1 MRISSSIDA
10 LAVARGESAVA
21 AARQRVG
28 QLEAEGQRILRW
40 GLLSAAADR
49 ATMEVAALEGG
60 PSGSSGGAPAE
71 RLAASAPGCHVALV
85 IPTGL
90 GADTGGFVGDAGPVV
105 RALEAVADTV
115 ITNPN
120 SVNGADFYGGGERSL
135 YVEGWLLDQFFAGR
149 ATLRR
154 TPAVR
159 IGLLLDRLAP
169 SVHHRLIDAA
179 NGMIAVRGIN
189 VMAVAAS
196 SEALVADVRR
206 SALGHF
212 IGTVGNL
219 EVLLEPARQLIA
231 EGANC
236 IAVCTDI
243 GGITDADWSGHY
255 AGNDVNPVGAIEALI
270 SRSLSYLLGV
280 PCVHA
285 PATLPVVRDEVDQAD
300 ARAASELASGTG
312 LPCLLEGLSRVGT
325 AAPAGMP
332 AIGVADLAAV
342 IVPGGCVGGAPALGA
357 LEHRVPII
365 VVRQNSCRVGTDWRA
380 AGLPAAAVIEVESY
394 AEAIGLVAAI
404 KAGLAP
410 AAIRRP
416 LRALNQ

>member
-1 MRISSSIDA
+1 MKVSSSIHA
-10 LAVARGESAVA
+10 IAVAPGATAVEA
-21 AARQRVG
+21 AEQQVR
-28 QLEAEGQRILRW
+28 QLEAAGQRILRW
-40 GLLSAAADR
+40 GLLSATAGG
-49 ATMEVAALEGG
+49 ATLELASLEGG
-60 PSGSSGGAPAE
+60 PADGVDAAPRGRAI
-71 RLAASAPGCHVALV
+71 AAAPGCHVALV
-85 IPTGL
+85 IPTGV

-149 ATLRR
+149 AALRR
-154 TPAVR
+154 APVVR
-159 IGLLLDRLAP
+159 IGLLLDRLEAGAK
-169 SVHHRLIDAA
+169 RQLLDAA
-179 NGMIAVRGIN
+179 NGMVAVRGLN

-196 SEALVADVRR
+196 TEALAAEVER

-219 EVLLEPARQLIA
+219 EVLLEPARQLLA
-231 EGANC
+231 AGANC

-270 SRSLSYLLGV
+270 SRALSFLLGV

-285 PATLPVVRDEVDQAD
+285 PASLPVMRDAVAQAD

-312 LPCLLEGLSRVGT
+312 LPCLLEGLSKVGI
-325 AAPAGMP
+325 AAPAGVP

-342 IVPGGCVGGAPALGA
+342 ILPGGSVGGAPALGA

-365 VVRQNSCRVGTDWRA
+365 AVRQNSCRVGTGWAA
-380 AGLPAAAVIEVESY
+380 AGLPASAVIEVESY

-416 LRALNQ
+416 LRALD